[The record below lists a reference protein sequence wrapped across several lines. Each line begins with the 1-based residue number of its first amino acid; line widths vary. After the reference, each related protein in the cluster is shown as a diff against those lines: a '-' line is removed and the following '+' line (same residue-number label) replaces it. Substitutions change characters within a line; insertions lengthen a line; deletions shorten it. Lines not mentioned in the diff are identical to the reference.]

1 MVQLLCESVGPHR
14 TCGGQMGPAHKAR
27 DDGDG
32 RTYGIFGR
40 ITSIGGGGGVTLC
53 RLGADGGG
61 GPEGG

>member
-1 MVQLLCESVGPHR
+1 
-14 TCGGQMGPAHKAR
+14 MGPAHKAR
-27 DDGDG
+27 DDGDS